1 MSIPTPNRRLL
12 GTACALLALASLPVA
27 AEEYRCTGRVGAVGL
42 DNIFVPDGA
51 RCVLERTRAKG
62 NIVVGEGA
70 SLYATSVSINGN
82 LQAEG
87 AADVQVGG
95 NSTFGG
101 SVQLVKGG
109 SATIARARINGDIL
123 FDENHGLYLLG
134 HRPGTQGRRRGRA
147 RGDAGTP
154 EQVVAAGTRR
164 RGAGAGV
171 AALLIDGVAT
181 STCRLLGLGIAASR
195 MRRVHHAH
203 RARLQVHRVVMVA
216 AAVEHV
222 ADAQQHLDLPV
233 RVGDMCGQSRG
244 FEGPVARAL
253 QRRMAA
259 P

>member
-1 MSIPTPNRRLL
+1 MTVPTPNRRLL

-123 FDENHGLYLLG
+123 FDENHGLLSAQGNVLG
-134 HRPGTQGRRRGRA
+134 GDLQAFKNLGGISLINNRMKGNLQCKENIPAPTGRGN
-147 RGDAGTP
+147 
-154 EQVVAAGTRR
+154 Q
-164 RGAGAGV
+164 
-171 AALLIDGVAT
+171 
-181 STCRLLGLGIAASR
+181 AASKEDQC
-195 MRRVHHAH
+195 
-203 RARLQVHRVVMVA
+203 ARL
-216 AAVEHV
+216 
-222 ADAQQHLDLPV
+222 
-233 RVGDMCGQSRG
+233 
-244 FEGPVARAL
+244 
-253 QRRMAA
+253 
-259 P
+259 